1 MKHSVPHDLG
11 QERAKK
17 AAEAALA
24 SYTQKFAKYRPSAQ
38 WLSANKAQISFS
50 VKGMTLSGSMEIQPT
65 TIDLDM
71 DVPFLLR
78 PFKNQAL
85 GVIEGEIR
93 EWIDK
98 ARAGSL

>member
-1 MKHSVPHDLG
+1 MKHSVSHDLG
-11 QERAKK
+11 QDRAKQ
-17 AAEAALA
+17 AAEAAIK
-24 SYTQKFAKYRPSAQ
+24 SYTEKFAKFQPRTQ
-38 WLSANKAQISFS
+38 WVTPQRAEISFN
-50 VKGMTLSGSMEIQPT
+50 VKGISLSGAIEVRAT

-85 GVIEGEIR
+85 SVIEGEIR

-98 ARAGSL
+98 ARAGQV

>member
-11 QERAKK
+11 QDRAKQ
-17 AAEAALA
+17 AAEAAIA
-24 SYTQKFAKYRPSAQ
+24 AYGQKFAKYHPQTRWVTPTRAEI
-38 WLSANKAQISFS
+38 AFT
-50 VKGMTLSGSMEIQPT
+50 VKGMHLSGSIDVQPK

-71 DVPFLLR
+71 EVPFLLR
-78 PFKNQAL
+78 PFKNQAI

-98 ARAGSL
+98 ARAGQI

>member
-1 MKHSVPHDLG
+1 MKHSVSHDLG
-11 QERAKK
+11 QDRAKQ
-17 AAEAALA
+17 AAEAAIK
-24 SYTQKFAKYRPSAQ
+24 SYTEKFAKFHPQTRWVTPHRAE
-38 WLSANKAQISFS
+38 ISFN
-50 VKGMTLSGSMEIQPT
+50 VKGINLSGALEVQAK

-85 GVIEGEIR
+85 SVIEGEIR

-98 ARAGSL
+98 ARAGQV

>member
-1 MKHSVPHDLG
+1 MKHSVSHDLG
-11 QERAKK
+11 QERAKQ
-17 AAEAALA
+17 AAEAAIK
-24 SYTQKFAKYRPSAQ
+24 SYGQKFAKYNPQTRWVNPNRAD
-38 WLSANKAQISFS
+38 ISFT
-50 VKGMTLSGSMEIQPT
+50 VKGISLSGAIEVQEK

-85 GVIEGEIR
+85 SVIEAEIR

-98 ARAGSL
+98 ARAGQL